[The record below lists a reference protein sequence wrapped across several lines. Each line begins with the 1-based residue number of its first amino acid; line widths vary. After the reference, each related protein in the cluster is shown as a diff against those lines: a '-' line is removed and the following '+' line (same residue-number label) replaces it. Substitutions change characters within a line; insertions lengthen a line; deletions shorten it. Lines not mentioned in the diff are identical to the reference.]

1 MAGKNKASHATG
13 YFINKSIQKEMKTK
27 FTRVRKLALQNES
40 NRVVAIINCVEGDIG
55 NDITLKLEQAIK
67 EDRGASQVNIVTNR
81 DIDDWDIETFFTVH
95 VYEPEG
101 ETDGDYYEDYQLT
114 FAEEY

>member
-1 MAGKNKASHATG
+1 
-13 YFINKSIQKEMKTK
+13 MKTK
-27 FTRVRKLALQNES
+27 FTRDRKLALQNES
-40 NRVVAIINCVEGDIG
+40 NRVVAIINCVKG
-55 NDITLKLEQAIK
+55 NSIYDEITLKLEQAIK

-81 DIDDWDIETFFTVH
+81 DIDDWDIETFFTAH

-114 FAEEY
+114 FVEEY